1 MATAKDE
8 ILNTLRKQVPI
19 ETPTLPEVIEGNWIR
34 YQDPIGQFSSLIAAV
49 GGSCFVVQSIH
60 DVIAQLESYSEFQK
74 AKRIYSQVSGIESHF
89 DLNGVATPQDLEDLD
104 FVIYPGEFAVA
115 ENGAIWVT
123 DQGLKHRV
131 IFFITQHLVLVVP
144 KSKLLHNMH
153 EAYGRLSFV
162 EPRFGL
168 FVSGPSKTADIE
180 QSLVIG
186 AHGCRSMQ
194 VFLVDG

>member
-1 MATAKDE
+1 MPTAKDE
-8 ILNTLRKQVPI
+8 ILSLLRKQVPL
-19 ETPTLPEVIEGNWIR
+19 ETPTLPEVLEGKWIR
-34 YQDPIGQFSSLIAAV
+34 YEDPVGHFSNLISAV
-49 GGSCFVVQSIH
+49 GGSCFVVSGID
-60 DVIAQLESYSEFQK
+60 DVIAQLQSYK
-74 AKRIYSQVSGIESHF
+74 AYQTAQRIYSQVAGIDSHF
-89 DLNGVATPQDLEDLD
+89 DLNSVDKPQQLDDLD
-104 FVIYPGEFAVA
+104 FVIYPGEFAIA

-123 DQGLKHRV
+123 DKDLKHRV

-144 KSKLLHNMH
+144 KSQLLHNMH
-153 EAYGRLSFV
+153 EAYQRVSFA

-186 AHGCRSMQ
+186 AHGCRSLQ

>member
-1 MATAKDE
+1 MATAKEE
-8 ILNTLRKQVPI
+8 ILNILRKQVPI
-19 ETPTLPEVIEGNWIR
+19 ETPALPEVLEGDWIR
-34 YQDPIGQFSSLIAAV
+34 YADPIAQFSSLIAAV
-49 GGSCFVVQSIH
+49 GGSCFVVHGIA
-60 DVIAQLESYSEFQK
+60 DVIAQLESYAQFQK
-74 AKRIYSQVSGIESHF
+74 AKRIYSQVPGIESHF
-89 DLNGVATPQDLEDLD
+89 NLNSVDKPQDLEDLD
-104 FVIYPGEFAVA
+104 FVIYPGEFAIA

-123 DQGLKHRV
+123 DKDLKHRV

-153 EAYGRLSFV
+153 EGYQRLKFD

-194 VFLVDG
+194 VFLIDE

>member
-1 MATAKDE
+1 MSAKEE
-8 ILNTLRKQVPI
+8 ILRTLKKQVPI
-19 ETPTLPEVIEGNWIR
+19 ETPSLPEVLEGKWIQ
-34 YQDPIGQFSSLIAAV
+34 YPDPVEQFSNLIAAV
-49 GGSCFVVQSIH
+49 GGSCFVVRGTAEI
-60 DVIAQLESYSEFQK
+60 IAQLESYSEYQK
-74 AKRIYSQVSGIESHF
+74 AKCIYSQVEGIEGSVQLDAVEH
-89 DLNGVATPQDLEDLD
+89 PQDLEDLD

-115 ENGAIWVT
+115 ENGAVWVT
-123 DQGLKHRV
+123 DQNLKHRV

-153 EAYGRLSFV
+153 EAYKRLRF
-162 EPRFGL
+162 ETPHFGL

-194 VFLVDG
+194 VFLVEG

>member
-34 YQDPIGQFSSLIAAV
+34 YQDPISQFSSLIAAV
-49 GGSCFVVQSIH
+49 GGSCFVVQNIN
-60 DVIAQLESYSEFQK
+60 DVIAQLESYSEFKK

-89 DLNGVATPQDLEDLD
+89 DLDGVATPQDLEDLD

-115 ENGAIWVT
+115 ENGAIWLT

-153 EAYGRLSFV
+153 EAYGRLSFG

>member
-8 ILNTLRKQVPI
+8 ILNALRKQVPI
-19 ETPTLPEVIEGNWIR
+19 ETPNLPEVIDGNWIR
-34 YQDPIGQFSSLIAAV
+34 YSDPIGQFSSLIAAV
-49 GGSCFVVQSIH
+49 GGSCFVVNNIRDVETQLQSY
-60 DVIAQLESYSEFQK
+60 DVYRSAV
-74 AKRIYSQVSGIESHF
+74 RIYSQVPGIKSHF
-89 DLNGVATPQDLEDLD
+89 DLNSVAKPQDLEDLD

-123 DQGLKHRV
+123 DKNLKHRV

-144 KSKLLHNMH
+144 KSRLLHNMH
-153 EAYGRLSFV
+153 EAYRELEFN
-162 EPRFGL
+162 EPHFGL

-194 VFLVDG
+194 VFLIDG

>member
-1 MATAKDE
+1 MPTAKDE
-8 ILNTLRKQVPI
+8 ILSLLRKQVPL
-19 ETPTLPEVIEGNWIR
+19 ETPSLPEVLVGNWIR
-34 YQDPIGQFSSLIAAV
+34 YDDPVAHFSNLISAV
-49 GGSCFVVQSIH
+49 GGSCFVVSGID
-60 DVIAQLESYSEFQK
+60 DVIAQLQSYK
-74 AKRIYSQVSGIESHF
+74 AYQSAQRIYSQVAGIDGHF
-89 DLNGVATPQDLEDLD
+89 DLNSVEKPQQLDDLD
-104 FVIYPGEFAVA
+104 FVVYPGEFAIA

-123 DQGLKHRV
+123 DKDLKHRV

-144 KSKLLHNMH
+144 KSQLLHNMH
-153 EAYGRLSFV
+153 EAYQRLSFE

-186 AHGCRSMQ
+186 AHGCRSLQ

>member
-8 ILNTLRKQVPI
+8 ILGALRKQVPI
-19 ETPTLPEVIEGNWIR
+19 ETPALPEVLEGDWIR
-34 YQDPIGQFSSLIAAV
+34 YADPITQFSDLIAAV
-49 GGSCFVVQSIH
+49 GGSCFVVAGIP
-60 DVIAQLESYSEFQK
+60 DVVAQLESYSAYKK
-74 AKRIYSQVSGIESHF
+74 AKRVYSQVPGIETHF
-89 DLNGVATPQDLEDLD
+89 DLNSVASPKDLEDLD

-123 DQGLKHRV
+123 DKDLKHRV

-144 KSKLLHNMH
+144 KSKLIHNMH
-153 EAYGRLSFV
+153 EGYKRLSFE

-194 VFLVDG
+194 VFLIDG